1 MIEVGF
7 RNSTPDSETGCR
19 IRKLQAANETIW
31 SDSETILSDS
41 ETILSDSETNPW
53 FRAMQF
59 RVGPVLL

>member
-41 ETILSDSETNPW
+41 ETTDSFSETHS
-53 FRAMQF
+53 M
-59 RVGPVLL
+59 VGPGLL